1 MSAYLSVI
9 EYFIL
14 KSRIRS
20 LSRCSSRLC
29 RCLRLLPAFR
39 TVWLCRPHMRHFCSI
54 RPFFIRFSTVLRL
67 VLPLA
72 LCYGIR
78 GGMRNAG
85 TARRT
90 RGAAFEAI
98 RPAFSRRGSPSAMPL
113 ASAAPSLRS
122 AAHDA
127 PYRAPPN
134 PSRPRRVLLFP
145 KTPRSLRHPVPLV
158 RPPCPS
164 PLTPHPHSPPPLRP
178 KTAFLEGA
186 RGRLSFPERKSPS
199 QRTPSIP
206 RPLVPQPPERMQ
218 P

>member
-1 MSAYLSVI
+1 MSACLSVI

-39 TVWLCRPHMRHFCSI
+39 AVWLCRPHMRHFCSI
-54 RPFFIRFSTVLRL
+54 RPFFIHFSTVLRL

-85 TARRT
+85 TARRA

-98 RPAFSRRGSPSAMPL
+98 RPALNRRSSPSAMPH
-113 ASAAPSLRS
+113 ASRRTVAPL
-122 AAHDA
+122 
-127 PYRAPPN
+127 PAPPIPCPQN

-145 KTPRSLRHPVPLV
+145 KKPRSLRP
-158 RPPCPS
+158 PS
-164 PLTPHPHSPPPLRP
+164 PSHPSPALPPPLRP

-186 RGRLSFPERKSPS
+186 RGRLSFPRKKVALAK
-199 QRTPSIP
+199 TPSPVNQKKEVIP
-206 RPLVPQPPERMQ
+206 CLEKPVPLKRF
-218 P
+218 